1 MCLRAY
7 QGELG
12 RVLSSC
18 VCFYVICELSTKKTL
33 SMLFSKLLKAG
44 AAASLVLTCAG
55 VNAQSWVSN
64 STYGLYVSPLRGT
77 KGNVAIGMA
86 ASSSNQGNKLTI
98 KADSAKNGLRIY
110 DINGTTRL
118 LQGSNGG
125 LSVGYPAT
133 APTNGLYVYGVTQL
147 RSNLTVGG
155 TSTFS
160 NSATFTNGLTSKS
173 GLIVSSGLAKFDG
186 PVSMNSTMVTSG
198 TATFNSGVTVIG
210 ASTFAGAVK
219 VTGATTLAGT
229 TTGSLTASSLTSN
242 GAATLKST
250 LNVTGKSTLNG
261 GLAVSGATTLSTT
274 TTGAI
279 TTGSLTTNYA
289 ATLKSSLSVAGASTF
304 NGSAT
309 FNSSFVGKGSSNTF
323 YNGLIVYTTNT
334 TDFSIRLKRVNNWAQ
349 IAAYGYTNYDPMEFL
364 ASKYNFKNG
373 NVGIGVENPQAKL
386 HVNGKILCSGEIE
399 VADLNSNSIKVNS
412 LNAKDIQMDMHGAAD
427 YVFEDNYD
435 LKSLSEVESY
445 VNEHKHLPGMPSA
458 AEMDANGV
466 SVSKMSNLLLEKV
479 EELTLHMIKLEKENA
494 ALKAKVESLSK

>member
-1 MCLRAY
+1 
-7 QGELG
+7 
-12 RVLSSC
+12 
-18 VCFYVICELSTKKTL
+18 
-33 SMLFSKLLKAG
+33 MLFSKLLKAG

-55 VNAQSWVSN
+55 VNAQSWKSN
-64 STYGLYVSPLRGT
+64 STYGLYVNQLKGT
-77 KGNVAIGMA
+77 KGNVAIGVA
-86 ASSSNQGNKLTI
+86 ASSSYQGNRLTI

-110 DINGTTRL
+110 DYKGNTRL

-125 LSVGYPAT
+125 LTVGAASSAPA
-133 APTNGLYVYGVTQL
+133 NGLYVAGASNL
-147 RSNLTVGG
+147 RSNLTVAG

-160 NSATFTNGLTSKS
+160 KAATFNNGLTSKS

-198 TATFNSGVTVIG
+198 NATFNSGMTVVG
-210 ASTFAGAVK
+210 ASTLAGALK
-219 VTGATTLAGT
+219 VTGATTLA
-229 TTGSLTASSLTSN
+229 SLTASSLTSN

-261 GLAVSGATTLSTT
+261 GLTVSGATSLSTT
-274 TTGAI
+274 TTGAL
-279 TTGSLTTNYA
+279 TTGSLTTNYG

-309 FNSSFVGKGSSNTF
+309 FNKSFVGKGTSNEF
-323 YNGLIVYTTNT
+323 YNGLTINTGTTIYN
-334 TDFSIRLKRVNNWAQ
+334 SIRLKVDNGWAQ
-349 IAAYGYTNYDPMEFL
+349 ISAYGYNNYDPMAFL
-364 ASKYNFKNG
+364 AQKYNFKNG

-386 HVNGKILCSGEIE
+386 HVAGKILCTGEIE

-427 YVFEDNYD
+427 YVFDENYD

-458 AEMDANGV
+458 AEMEANGV

>member
-1 MCLRAY
+1 
-7 QGELG
+7 
-12 RVLSSC
+12 
-18 VCFYVICELSTKKTL
+18 
-33 SMLFSKLLKAG
+33 MLFSKLLKAG

-55 VNAQSWVSN
+55 VNAQSWTSN
-64 STYGLYVSPLRGT
+64 STYGLYVNQLKGT
-77 KGNVAIGMA
+77 KGNVAIGVA
-86 ASSSNQGNKLTI
+86 ASSSYQGNKLTI

-110 DINGTTRL
+110 DYNGNTRL

-125 LSVGYPAT
+125 LTVGSPST
-133 APTNGLYVYGVTQL
+133 APANGLYVAGASNL
-147 RSNLTVGG
+147 RSTLYVYG
-155 TSTFS
+155 TSTLNGAATL
-160 NSATFTNGLTSKS
+160 NSSL
-173 GLIVSSGLAKFDG
+173 
-186 PVSMNSTMVTSG
+186 
-198 TATFNSGVTVIG
+198 
-210 ASTFAGAVK
+210 K
-219 VTGATTLAGT
+219 VAGATTLAGT
-229 TTGSLTASSLTSN
+229 TTGALTASSLTSN

-261 GLAVSGATTLSTT
+261 GLTVSGATSLSTT
-274 TTGAI
+274 TTGAL
-279 TTGSLTTNYA
+279 TTGSLTTNYG

-386 HVNGKILCSGEIE
+386 HVAGKILCTGEIE

-427 YVFEDNYD
+427 YVFDENYN

>member
-1 MCLRAY
+1 
-7 QGELG
+7 
-12 RVLSSC
+12 
-18 VCFYVICELSTKKTL
+18 
-33 SMLFSKLLKAG
+33 MLFSKLLKAG

-55 VNAQSWVSN
+55 VNAQSWTSN
-64 STYGLYVSPLRGT
+64 STYGLYVNQLKGT
-77 KGNVAIGMA
+77 KGNVAIGVA
-86 ASSSNQGNKLTI
+86 AANSYQGNRLTI

-110 DINGTTRL
+110 DYKGNTRL

-125 LSVGYPAT
+125 LTVGGAST
-133 APTNGLYVYGVTQL
+133 APANGLYVAGASNL
-147 RSNLTVGG
+147 RSSLTVAG

-160 NSATFTNGLTSKS
+160 NSATFNSGVTAKS

-186 PVSMNSTMVTSG
+186 PVSMNSTMVTTG
-198 TATFNSGVTVIG
+198 AATFNSGVTVIG

-229 TTGSLTASSLTSN
+229 TTGALTASSFTSN
-242 GAATLKST
+242 GAASLKNTLT
-250 LNVTGKSTLNG
+250 VTGKSTLNG

-274 TTGAI
+274 TTGAL

-289 ATLKSSLSVAGASTF
+289 ATLKSSLTVAGASTF

-309 FNSSFVGKGSSNTF
+309 FNKSFVGKGTSNEF
-323 YNGLIVYTTNT
+323 YNGLTVYTSNII
-334 TDFSIRLKRVNNWAQ
+334 DFSIRLKRVNNWAQ
-349 IAAYGYTNYDPMEFL
+349 ISAYGYTNYDPMEFL
-364 ASKYNFKNG
+364 AQKYNFKNG

-386 HVNGKILCSGEIE
+386 HVAGKILCTGEIE

-427 YVFEDNYD
+427 YVFDENYD

>member
-1 MCLRAY
+1 
-7 QGELG
+7 
-12 RVLSSC
+12 
-18 VCFYVICELSTKKTL
+18 
-33 SMLFSKLLKAG
+33 MLFSKLLKAG

-55 VNAQSWVSN
+55 VNAQSWTSN
-64 STYGLYVSPLRGT
+64 STYGLYVNQLKGT
-77 KGNVAIGMA
+77 KGNVAIGVA
-86 ASSSNQGNKLTI
+86 ASSSYQGNRLTI

-110 DINGTTRL
+110 DYKGNTRL

-125 LSVGYPAT
+125 LTVGGASSAPA
-133 APTNGLYVYGVTQL
+133 NGLYVAGASNL
-147 RSNLTVGG
+147 RSNLTVAG

-160 NSATFTNGLTSKS
+160 KAATFNNGLTSKS

-198 TATFNSGVTVIG
+198 NATFNSGMTVVG
-210 ASTFAGAVK
+210 ASTLAGALK
-219 VTGATTLAGT
+219 VTGASTLA
-229 TTGSLTASSLTSN
+229 SLTASSLTSN

-261 GLAVSGATTLSTT
+261 GLTVSGATSLSTT
-274 TTGAI
+274 TTGAL
-279 TTGSLTTNYA
+279 TTGSLTTNYG

-309 FNSSFVGKGSSNTF
+309 FNKSFVGKGTSNEF
-323 YNGLIVYTTNT
+323 YNGLTINTGTTIYN
-334 TDFSIRLKRVNNWAQ
+334 SIRLKVNNGWAQ
-349 IAAYGYTNYDPMEFL
+349 ISAYGYNNYDPMAFL
-364 ASKYNFKNG
+364 AQKYNFKNG

-386 HVNGKILCSGEIE
+386 HVAGKILCTGEIE

-427 YVFEDNYD
+427 YVFDENYD

-458 AEMDANGV
+458 AEMEANGV

-494 ALKAKVESLSK
+494 ALKARVQELEK

>member
-1 MCLRAY
+1 
-7 QGELG
+7 
-12 RVLSSC
+12 
-18 VCFYVICELSTKKTL
+18 
-33 SMLFSKLLKAG
+33 MLFSKLLKAG

-55 VNAQSWVSN
+55 VNAQSWTSN
-64 STYGLYVSPLRGT
+64 STYGLYVNQLKGT
-77 KGNVAIGMA
+77 KGNVAIGVA
-86 ASSSNQGNKLTI
+86 ASSSYQGNRLTI

-110 DINGTTRL
+110 DYKGNTRL

-125 LSVGYPAT
+125 LTVGGAST
-133 APTNGLYVYGVTQL
+133 APANGLYVAGASNL
-147 RSNLTVGG
+147 RSSLTVAG

-160 NSATFTNGLTSKS
+160 NSATFNSGVTAKS

-186 PVSMNSTMVTSG
+186 PVSMNSTMVTTG
-198 TATFNSGVTVIG
+198 AATFNSGVTVIG

-219 VTGATTLAGT
+219 VTGATTLA
-229 TTGSLTASSLTSN
+229 SLTASSLTST

-261 GLAVSGATTLSTT
+261 GLTVSGATSLSTT
-274 TTGAI
+274 STGAL
-279 TTGSLTTNYA
+279 TTGSLTTNYG

-309 FNSSFVGKGSSNTF
+309 FNNSFVGKGTSNEF
-323 YNGLIVYTTNT
+323 YNGLTINTGTTIYN
-334 TDFSIRLKRVNNWAQ
+334 SIRLKVDNGWAQ
-349 IAAYGYTNYDPMEFL
+349 ISAYGYNNYDPMAFL
-364 ASKYNFKNG
+364 AQKYNFKNG

-386 HVNGKILCSGEIE
+386 HVAGKILCTGEIE

-427 YVFEDNYD
+427 YVFDENYD

>member
-1 MCLRAY
+1 
-7 QGELG
+7 
-12 RVLSSC
+12 
-18 VCFYVICELSTKKTL
+18 
-33 SMLFSKLLKAG
+33 MLFSKLLKAG

-125 LSVGYPAT
+125 LSIGYPAT

-160 NSATFTNGLTSKS
+160 NSATFNNGLTSKS

-186 PVSMNSTMVTSG
+186 PVSMNNSLVAG
-198 TATFNSGVTVIG
+198 GAATFNSGMTVVG
-210 ASTFAGAVK
+210 ASTLAGALK
-219 VTGATTLAGT
+219 VTGASTLASLSAT
-229 TTGSLTASSLTSN
+229 SLTAT
-242 GAATLKST
+242 GATALKST
-250 LNVTGKSTLNG
+250 LTVTGKSTLNG

>member
-1 MCLRAY
+1 
-7 QGELG
+7 
-12 RVLSSC
+12 
-18 VCFYVICELSTKKTL
+18 
-33 SMLFSKLLKAG
+33 MLFSKLLKAG

-55 VNAQSWVSN
+55 VNAQSWTSN
-64 STYGLYVSPLRGT
+64 STYGLYVNQLKGT
-77 KGNVAIGMA
+77 KGNVAIGVA
-86 ASSSNQGNKLTI
+86 AANSYQGNRLTI

-110 DINGTTRL
+110 DYKGNTRL

-125 LSVGYPAT
+125 LTVGAASSAPA
-133 APTNGLYVYGVTQL
+133 NGLYVAGASNL
-147 RSNLTVGG
+147 RGNLTVAG

-160 NSATFTNGLTSKS
+160 KAATFNSNVTAKS
-173 GLIVSSGLAKFDG
+173 GLIVSAGLAKFDG
-186 PVSMNSTMVTSG
+186 PVSMNSTMVTTG
-198 TATFNSGVTVIG
+198 AATFNSGITVIG

-229 TTGSLTASSLTSN
+229 TTGALTASSLTSN
-242 GAATLKST
+242 GSANLKST

-261 GLAVSGATTLSTT
+261 GLTVSGATSLSTT
-274 TTGAI
+274 TTGAL
-279 TTGSLTTNYA
+279 TTGSLTTNYG

-309 FNSSFVGKGSSNTF
+309 FNKSFVGKGTSNEF
-323 YNGLIVYTTNT
+323 YNGLTINTGTTIYN
-334 TDFSIRLKRVNNWAQ
+334 SIRLKVDNGWAQ
-349 IAAYGYTNYDPMEFL
+349 ISAYGYNNYDPMAFL
-364 ASKYNFKNG
+364 AQKYNFKNG

-386 HVNGKILCSGEIE
+386 HVAGKILCTGEIE

-427 YVFEDNYD
+427 YVFDENYN
-435 LKSLSEVESY
+435 LKSLSEVENY

-494 ALKAKVESLSK
+494 ALKARVQELEK

>member
-1 MCLRAY
+1 
-7 QGELG
+7 
-12 RVLSSC
+12 
-18 VCFYVICELSTKKTL
+18 
-33 SMLFSKLLKAG
+33 MLFSKLLKAG

-55 VNAQSWVSN
+55 VNAQSWKSN
-64 STYGLYVSPLRGT
+64 STYGLYVNQLKGT
-77 KGNVAIGMA
+77 KGNVAIGVA
-86 ASSSNQGNKLTI
+86 ASSSYQGNRLTI

-110 DINGTTRL
+110 DYKGNTRL

-125 LSVGYPAT
+125 LTVGGAST
-133 APTNGLYVYGVTQL
+133 APANGLYVAGASNL
-147 RSNLTVGG
+147 RSSL
-155 TSTFS
+155 
-160 NSATFTNGLTSKS
+160 
-173 GLIVSSGLAKFDG
+173 
-186 PVSMNSTMVTSG
+186 
-198 TATFNSGVTVIG
+198 
-210 ASTFAGAVK
+210 K
-219 VTGATTLAGT
+219 VAGATTLART
-229 TTGSLTASSLTSN
+229 TTGALTASSLTSN

-261 GLAVSGATTLSTT
+261 GLTVSGATSLSTT
-274 TTGAI
+274 TTGAL
-279 TTGSLTTNYA
+279 TTGSLTTNYG

-309 FNSSFVGKGSSNTF
+309 FNKSFVGKGTSNEF
-323 YNGLIVYTTNT
+323 YNGLTINTGTTIYN
-334 TDFSIRLKRVNNWAQ
+334 SIRLKVNNGWAQ
-349 IAAYGYTNYDPMEFL
+349 ISAYGYNNYDPMAFL
-364 ASKYNFKNG
+364 AQKYNFKNG

-386 HVNGKILCSGEIE
+386 HVAGKILCTGEIE

-427 YVFEDNYD
+427 YVFDENYD

>member
-1 MCLRAY
+1 
-7 QGELG
+7 
-12 RVLSSC
+12 
-18 VCFYVICELSTKKTL
+18 
-33 SMLFSKLLKAG
+33 MLFSKLLKAG

-55 VNAQSWVSN
+55 VNAQSWTSN
-64 STYGLYVSPLRGT
+64 STYGLYVNQLKGT
-77 KGNVAIGMA
+77 KGNVAIGVA
-86 ASSSNQGNKLTI
+86 ASSSYQGNRLTI

-110 DINGTTRL
+110 DYKGNTRL

-125 LSVGYPAT
+125 LTVGGAST
-133 APTNGLYVYGVTQL
+133 APANGLYVAGASNL
-147 RSNLTVGG
+147 RSSLTVAG

-160 NSATFTNGLTSKS
+160 NSATFNSGVTAKS

-186 PVSMNSTMVTSG
+186 PVSMNSTMVTTG
-198 TATFNSGVTVIG
+198 AATFNSGVTVIG

-242 GAATLKST
+242 GAAVMKGSLTVSGKTNMPGGLS
-250 LNVTGKSTLNG
+250 VTGTS
-261 GLAVSGATTLSTT
+261 SLSTT
-274 TTGAI
+274 TISA
-279 TTGSLTTNYA
+279 LTVNSFKAQNASTFNGA
-289 ATLKSSLSVAGASTF
+289 ATFANSATF

-309 FNSSFVGKGSSNTF
+309 FNKSFVGKGTSNEF
-323 YNGLIVYTTNT
+323 YNGLTINTGTTIYN
-334 TDFSIRLKRVNNWAQ
+334 SIRLKVDNGWAQ
-349 IAAYGYTNYDPMEFL
+349 ISAYGYNNYDPMAFL
-364 ASKYNFKNG
+364 AQKYNFKNG

-386 HVNGKILCSGEIE
+386 HVAGKILCTGEIE

-427 YVFEDNYD
+427 YVFDDNYD